1 MALLSPIERASL
13 AERLP
18 LWRPVTGRQALK
30 RGFHFIDFKQAFAFM
45 TQVALLAERRD
56 HHPEIYNLYNRV
68 ELILTSHDVGGLSMR
83 DVQMAEEI
91 DAFAPR

>member
-1 MALLSPIERASL
+1 M
-13 AERLP
+13 
-18 LWRPVTGRQALK
+18 V
-30 RGFHFIDFKQAFAFM
+30 
-45 TQVALLAERRD
+45 QVALLAERRD

-91 DAFAPR
+91 DTFAPR